1 MKFIILMVW
10 FVSGVFCRAQVLL
23 STNEVKLVRYDNL
36 KQSCGCFLNESEQ
49 RFFLNILA
57 QLRSNK
63 SIGAEAEGRLLPVLP
78 VQPRSFTYWSYD
90 SSRDDLER
98 HYLPFSDNGRSTEY
112 SADLSVEKAMVDLAG
127 RIEVR
132 KNLGTGVTGTN
143 LSSKGLLI
151 QPLQK
156 KNQGP
161 GPNGA
166 NLSPKPRP

>member
-23 STNEVKLVRYDNL
+23 STNNIKLVRYDNL

-49 RFFLNILA
+49 RFFFNILA

-127 RIEVR
+127 RIEAR
-132 KNLGTGVTGTN
+132 KN
-143 LSSKGLLI
+143 
-151 QPLQK
+151 
-156 KNQGP
+156 
-161 GPNGA
+161 
-166 NLSPKPRP
+166 